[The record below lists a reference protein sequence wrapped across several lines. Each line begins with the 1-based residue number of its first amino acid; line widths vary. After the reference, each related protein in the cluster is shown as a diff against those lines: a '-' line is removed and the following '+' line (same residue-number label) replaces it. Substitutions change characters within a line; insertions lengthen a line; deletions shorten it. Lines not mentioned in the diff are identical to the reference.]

1 MQYSFED
8 AVDSILAKHPEY
20 SSEAYSFM
28 RQALEAASEQFNKG
42 KESPHLSAEELYLGA
57 AAYAID
63 EYGPLA
69 SLVLSRWGIHHS
81 KDIGAIVY
89 NLIEVGVFGKQ
100 EGDSREQFDKLQPL
114 SELLDAPYVAKAPP
128 SPTHPNSAR

>member
-8 AVDSILAKHPEY
+8 AVDAILAKHPEY
-20 SSEAYSFM
+20 AAEAYGFI
-28 RQALEAASEQFNKG
+28 RQALDVASEHFHKS

-57 AAYAID
+57 CAHALE

-69 SLVLSRWGIHHS
+69 RLVLAEWGIRES
-81 KDIGAIVY
+81 SDIGAIVY

-100 EGDSREQFDKLQPL
+100 EGDSREQFNRLQSLESLLNAPFEL
-114 SELLDAPYVAKAPP
+114 SEEEQSTPTNKA
-128 SPTHPNSAR
+128 